1 MGAGPLPFA
10 ACPEPP
16 VSTPPLRPPPPSWDS
31 RSPYARIVHVVR
43 DIRHGPSRVAARTS
57 QLCDTSLAVPYHPLQ
72 SEIPMKFRPIVPLF
86 AVAPLLACSS
96 SPVVPSGPPD
106 AQTDASPV
114 VDATTRDTSVSDT
127 SVSDSRPTSSD
138 SSAVD
143 DSTTAEAATSG
154 SDASRSDASKS
165 DASSSDASSSD
176 AASSDAPSSDA
187 SNTGPVPIS
196 GWNAATA
203 AIPSSPF
210 LVVDQFGYR
219 TTAEKIAVARS
230 PVTGF
235 DTPASFT
242 PSATLDVVDV
252 TTGQSV
258 WSGAPV
264 AWNSGAV
271 DSDTSH
277 GSGDKTWWLTFTAL
291 TTPGT
296 YVVVDTPNKVRSYPF
311 QISDTVYAT
320 VFKAAQKMYYYQR
333 FGIAKDAQ
341 YAGAQWADGVAFPG
355 DTQCVDFLT
364 KSNPKDLS
372 GGWFDAGDYDKYTN
386 WSAADVMLL
395 LRAYSENP
403 SAFTDDVNIP
413 ESGNGVPDILDEVK
427 WELDWMK
434 RMQDGAGSNGS
445 VLSVVGEVGASNP
458 IWSPPSASN
467 ATCAYGEASTSATLS
482 TAWAFAYA
490 SMVYKNIP
498 SLATYAADL
507 LMRAQNAWTW
517 AQANP
522 SVQFFNNDSS
532 HNTSGLASGQQE
544 VNAASLAEIQLQA
557 AALLFAA
564 TGTQAYQA
572 YVDANYDANSA
583 TTSLSGYV
591 GPWDTARYEALLTYA
606 ISPGATAT
614 VASSIKT
621 NMLAGI
627 NGGDNFP
634 GYTGNEGSYGPY
646 LAQFVWGSNQT
657 QAQQGLIFTM
667 VPTYGLDATKN
678 TAALTAAERHV
689 HYFHGVNPLSKVYLS
704 NLSTIGASNS
714 VTSFFHSWFAPGTK
728 WSAVTA
734 TTPGPAPG
742 FLVGGPNPSY
752 SLDGCCPSN
761 CGASNALC
769 MNNPVP
775 PAGQPPMKAYKD
787 FNDGWPLDSWSVT
800 EPDLGYQAAYVRLL
814 SKFVKN

>member
-1 MGAGPLPFA
+1 
-10 ACPEPP
+10 
-16 VSTPPLRPPPPSWDS
+16 
-31 RSPYARIVHVVR
+31 
-43 DIRHGPSRVAARTS
+43 
-57 QLCDTSLAVPYHPLQ
+57 
-72 SEIPMKFRPIVPLF
+72 
-86 AVAPLLACSS
+86 
-96 SPVVPSGPPD
+96 
-106 AQTDASPV
+106 
-114 VDATTRDTSVSDT
+114 
-127 SVSDSRPTSSD
+127 
-138 SSAVD
+138 
-143 DSTTAEAATSG
+143 
-154 SDASRSDASKS
+154 
-165 DASSSDASSSD
+165 
-176 AASSDAPSSDA
+176 
-187 SNTGPVPIS
+187 VPIS

-203 AIPSSPF
+203 AIPASPF

-264 AWNSGAV
+264 AWNGGAV
-271 DSDTSH
+271 DSDSSH

-296 YVVVDTPNKVRSYPF
+296 FVVVDAANKARSFPF
-311 QISDTVYAT
+311 QISDTVYAS

-341 YAGAQWADGVAFPG
+341 YAGAAWADGVAFPG
-355 DTQCVDFLT
+355 DAQCVDFLT

-413 ESGNGVPDILDEVK
+413 ESGNGVPDILDEIK

-434 RMQDGAGSNGS
+434 RMQDGAGSTGS
-445 VLSVVGEVGASNP
+445 VLSVVGEVGAPSNP

-507 LMRAQNAWTW
+507 LARAESAWAW

-522 SVQFFNNDSS
+522 AVFFYNNQADAG
-532 HNTSGLASGQQE
+532 TSGLASGQQE
-544 VNAASLAEIQLQA
+544 VNSASLAEIQLQA
-557 AALLFAA
+557 AAILFAA

-606 ISPGATAT
+606 ITPGATAT

-634 GYTGNEGSYGPY
+634 GYTGEEGSYGPY

-667 VPTYGLDATKN
+667 VPTYGLDSAKN
-678 TAALTAAERHV
+678 TAAMTAAERHV

-728 WSAVTA
+728 WSAVTS

-742 FLVGGPNPSY
+742 YLVGGPNPSY

-761 CGASNALC
+761 CGGSNSLC
-769 MNNPVP
+769 VNPVP
-775 PAGQPPMKAYKD
+775 PAGQPPMKSYKD
-787 FNDGWPLDSWSVT
+787 FNDGWPLDSWAVT